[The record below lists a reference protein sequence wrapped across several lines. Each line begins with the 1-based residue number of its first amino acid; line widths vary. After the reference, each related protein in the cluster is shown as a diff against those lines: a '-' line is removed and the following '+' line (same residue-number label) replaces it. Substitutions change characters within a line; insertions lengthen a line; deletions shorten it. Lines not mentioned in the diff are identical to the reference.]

1 MVRKLQGITPTLALL
16 WRDRCTVTVQ
26 EAYQKPS
33 GATAFRP
40 RVILSDAPC
49 KLSYF
54 NSQGLHAVASVSG
67 KAAPVR
73 QGVHLFLAT
82 DVEIPA
88 GSRID
93 VTRAG
98 KTTAY
103 KSSGQSSVF
112 FSHQEIMMEVAQ
124 EWA

>member
-1 MVRKLQGITPTLALL
+1 MDKRLQSLATTLSLL

-40 RVILSDAPC
+40 RAILSDAPC

-54 NSQGLHAVASVSG
+54 LSKEDNAAAAVVG
-67 KAAPVR
+67 EAAPVHR
-73 QGVHLFLAT
+73 RIRLFLAP

-88 GSRID
+88 GSRVD

-98 KTTAY
+98 KTIAY
-103 KSSGQSSVF
+103 KASGESAVY
-112 FSHQEIMMEVAQ
+112 FSHQEIILEAAK

>member
-1 MVRKLQGITPTLALL
+1 MDKRLQSLTPTLSLL

-26 EAYQKPS
+26 EGYQKPS

-49 KLSYF
+49 KLDYF
-54 NSQGLHAVASVSG
+54 NADRSNTAAAVAG
-67 KAAPVR
+67 KAAPIHKR
-73 QGVHLFLAT
+73 IRLFLAP
-82 DVEIPA
+82 DAEIPA

-93 VTRAG
+93 VTHAG

-103 KSSGQSSVF
+103 KSSGESSVF
-112 FSHQEIMMEVAQ
+112 LSHQEIILEAAQ